1 MLEDGRLTD
10 GKGRT
15 VDFRNAVIIM
25 TSNVGASELKKQT
38 TLGFQAVDEEQT
50 YEVMKEKVMTEL
62 KRTFRPEFLNR
73 VDEVIVF
80 PALSEA
86 QLSEI
91 VSLMLQDLRNRLA
104 GFEIGLEVT
113 EAAKAK
119 LAKEG
124 YDPTYGARPPTRY
137 PAAD

>member
-15 VDFRNAVIIM
+15 VDFLNAVIIM
-25 TSNVGASELKKQT
+25 TSKVGASELKKQT

-91 VSLMLQDLRNRLA
+91 VRLMLQDLRNLLA
-104 GFEIGLEVT
+104 GF
-113 EAAKAK
+113 
-119 LAKEG
+119 
-124 YDPTYGARPPTRY
+124 
-137 PAAD
+137 